1 MKKLTS
7 HFLLL
12 LFLFSFS
19 SYTIAQ
25 NEGKGLLKGLITEK
39 ETGDPLIGANI
50 YLKKNITVG
59 TTTNVDGKYFLELP
73 PGKYSISYSY
83 TGMKEET
90 KEVIIKEGEEKVI
103 NLNMLPFSY
112 DFDEITI
119 SAGRYDR
126 SPEQLMVSTEM
137 IGKAVIESKN
147 TVTIATI
154 LDQIP
159 GVNILDEEPQIRGGS
174 GFTFGVGSKVAVILD
189 DMPMINASAGKPDWR
204 LIPVENL
211 KQVEV
216 VKGPGS
222 VLTGSNAMSGAIFFR
237 NEYVGDNPRTKI
249 RLYTG
254 MYIPPKDKD
263 AKWWDGVNYTSGLS
277 FLTAQYLD
285 SAKSVELVVSG
296 MGNFE
301 RGYQGATKPGDY
313 NFGDSTITDNDVR
326 NNSGRLNFNL
336 RKQSIKTKGLNY
348 GLNGSLMLEASPMIF
363 AWFDDTTG
371 FYRGYPGAIL
381 IQDKVTYYLDPFISL
396 LTHSGSK
403 HQLKFR
409 LMGEQV
415 DFSNGQYT
423 NTTSLYGK
431 YEYSKVFN
439 NLKDLELIGGVS
451 GMGTYS
457 DANIYQASG
466 STKNNATNVS
476 IYLQLEKTFMKAV
489 TWQIGVRTE
498 YYDIN
503 KSENYIVPLLRTSLN
518 FKLLQETYL
527 RISYGQGERFPTI
540 AEKYI
545 STDLGTFGV
554 FDNPDLKPESGWNG
568 EIGLKQGFK
577 FSKFYG
583 YLDFSAFLQEY
594 ENTVEYLFG
603 FWGDPAVQW
612 PFAGFKFVNTG
623 NSRIT
628 GLDFSINGQAKWGN
642 NQSIS
647 ILGGY
652 TFILPVTLTPDYI
665 FATDYADKEYSYNTT
680 SVDSN
685 KDILKYRFQ
694 HTFKIDVQYNIS
706 AFFIGMST
714 RYFSKM
720 VNLDNSIFEFEQ
732 LTKDINSDKVP
743 PILYERYYNNDN
755 GNIVFDARMGYDIND
770 KNKISIVS
778 TNIFNRT
785 YSLRPLKA
793 EAMQN
798 IMLQYIAS
806 F

>member
-1 MKKLTS
+1 MNYRFFPF
-7 HFLLL
+7 FLLL
-12 LFLFSFS
+12 LFSFNAS
-19 SYTIAQ
+19 AQ
-25 NEGKGLLKGLITEK
+25 SEDKGLIKGLITDK
-39 ETGDPLIGANI
+39 ENGDPLIGANI
-50 YLKKNITVG
+50 YLKKDITVG
-59 TTTNVDGKYFLELP
+59 TTSNVDGKYSLELD
-73 PGKYSISYSY
+73 PGKYIISFSY

-90 KEVIIKEGEEKVI
+90 KEISIKEGEVQII

-126 SPEQLMVSTEM
+126 KPEQLMVTTEM

-147 TVTIATI
+147 TITIATI

-189 DMPMINASAGKPDWR
+189 GMPMINAAAGKPNWR
-204 LIPVENL
+204 LVPVENL

-222 VLTGSNAMSGAIFFR
+222 VLTGANAMSGAIFFR
-237 NEYVGDNPRTKI
+237 NEYVGDNPRTKV

-254 MYIPPKDKD
+254 MYLPPKNKD
-263 AKWWDGVNYTSGLS
+263 EQWWDGVNYVSGLS
-277 FLTAQYLD
+277 FLTAQHLD
-285 SAKSVELVVSG
+285 SAKSMELVVSG

-301 RGYQGATKPGDY
+301 RGYQGATKPGRDY
-313 NFGDSTITDNDVR
+313 NFGDSSITDADVK
-326 NNSGRLNFNL
+326 NNSGRLNFNF
-336 RKQSIKTKGLNY
+336 RKQSLKKSGLNY
-348 GLNGSLMLEASPMIF
+348 GLNGSLMLESSPQIF

-381 IQDKVTYYLDPFISL
+381 LQDKVTYYLDPFVNL
-396 LTHSGSK
+396 FTHSGSK
-403 HQLKFR
+403 HQLMFR
-409 LMGEQV
+409 LMGEQNE
-415 DFSNGQYT
+415 FSNGQYT
-423 NTTSLYGK
+423 NTTSLFGK
-431 YEYSKVFN
+431 YEYSKVFD
-439 NLKDLELIGGVS
+439 NLQDLELIGGVS

-466 STKNNATNVS
+466 STKNDATNVS

-503 KSENYIVPLLRTSLN
+503 KTESYTVPLLRTSLN

-527 RISYGQGERFPTI
+527 RISYGQGARFPTI

-554 FDNPDLKPESGWNG
+554 FDNPDLKPESGWNA

-577 FSKFYG
+577 FAKFYG
-583 YLDFSAFLQEY
+583 YLDLSGFLQEY

-628 GLDFSINGQAKWGN
+628 GVDASINGQAKWGN
-642 NQSIS
+642 KESIS
-647 ILGGY
+647 ILAGY
-652 TFILPVTLTPDYI
+652 TFILPVTLTPDYV
-665 FATDYADKEYSYNTT
+665 FDTDYTDKEYSYNST
-680 SVDSN
+680 SVDPQN
-685 KDILKYRFQ
+685 NILKYRFQ
-694 HTFKIDVQYNIS
+694 HTFKIDVQYSIS
-706 AFFIGMST
+706 KFFVGMSS

-720 VNLDNSIFEFEQ
+720 LNLDNSIFEFEQ
-732 LTKDINSDKVP
+732 LTRDISSDNVP
-743 PILYERYYNNDN
+743 PVMYKRYYDNDN
-755 GNIVFDARMGYDIND
+755 GNIIFDARIGYEIND
-770 KNKISIVS
+770 KNKVSLISS
-778 TNIFNRT
+778 NLFNRK